1 MTADRLISVEVAYA
15 LPEQQWVVALNVP
28 EGTTLYEAAVLSRL
42 VEKAPGL
49 DLDAADMGVF
59 GKVEKLPKARVLKAG
74 ERVEIFRP
82 LLTDP
87 KEARKARAAKARETR
102 QGEAQA

>member
-1 MTADRLISVEVAYA
+1 VTADRLIPVEVAYA

-59 GKVEKLPKARVLKAG
+59 GKVEKQPKARVLKAG

-87 KEARKARAAKARETR
+87 KEARKARAAKAREAR
-102 QGEAQA
+102 QGEDQA